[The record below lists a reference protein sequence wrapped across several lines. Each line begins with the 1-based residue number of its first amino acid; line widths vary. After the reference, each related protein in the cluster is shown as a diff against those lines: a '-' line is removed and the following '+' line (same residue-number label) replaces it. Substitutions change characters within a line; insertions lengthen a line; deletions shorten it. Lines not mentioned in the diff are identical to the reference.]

1 MRSVVDRRRV
11 GMVGIAVA
19 AALLAAAPAHAAGTA
34 PAQFIGKGTT
44 YWEYMGNDGNGNLVV
59 DFDTTEPG
67 LAPNQA
73 DVTYTFDS
81 GTQPFFLNSGEI
93 VVTGSWATGWDA
105 TTTSPSSQVHVGP
118 FGDGTNI
125 SFEIN
130 GFLVTQKAGFG
141 QGPWEVD
148 GSFTPVSS

>member
-11 GMVGIAVA
+11 GIVGIAVA

-67 LAPNQA
+67 GCVGERRRPWP
-73 DVTYTFDS
+73 FS
-81 GTQPFFLNSGEI
+81 GVCLIFL
-93 VVTGSWATGWDA
+93 
-105 TTTSPSSQVHVGP
+105 PS
-118 FGDGTNI
+118 
-125 SFEIN
+125 
-130 GFLVTQKAGFG
+130 AGFT
-141 QGPWEVD
+141 QGKP
-148 GSFTPVSS
+148 TSSRVNA